1 MGGSIPWVW
10 VLNCMRRD
18 EQSACVCSFFVLGCT
33 HACDQPLPTP
43 TSRMAELGSEGTS
56 GSVFAQEPLG
66 IQGAWDQIQAV
77 SLAMRGPFRT
87 SVISS
92 VEWALEG
99 GSRK

>member
-1 MGGSIPWVW
+1 MS
-10 VLNCMRRD
+10 RD
-18 EQSACVCSFFVLGCT
+18 EHLVCMCSFFVLGCV
-33 HACDQPLPTP
+33 HARV
-43 TSRMAELGSEGTS
+43 TSCFLLLSLRMAKLGSEGTS

-77 SLAMRGPFRT
+77 LLAMRGPLRT

>member
-1 MGGSIPWVW
+1 MSS
-10 VLNCMRRD
+10 RH
-18 EQSACVCSFFVLGCT
+18 ACVHSLSSAV
-33 HACDQPLPTP
+33 HARV
-43 TSRMAELGSEGTS
+43 TSCFLLLSPRMAELGSERTS

-66 IQGAWDQIQAV
+66 IQGAWDQIQPV
-77 SLAMRGPFRT
+77 SLAMRGPLRT